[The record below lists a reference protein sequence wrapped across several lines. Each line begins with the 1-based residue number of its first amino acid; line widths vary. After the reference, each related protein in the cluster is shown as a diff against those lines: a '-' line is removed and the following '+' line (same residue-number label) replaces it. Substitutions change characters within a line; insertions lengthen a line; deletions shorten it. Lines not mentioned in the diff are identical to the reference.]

1 MKPIL
6 IIVGLVIG
14 ALIGAWIGANPVG
27 GYLGQQQFESPDELS
42 DLLFWAF
49 VGCGAAGAITGA
61 IIFWLFSRVL
71 GIQD

>member
-14 ALIGAWIGANPVG
+14 ALVGAWIGANPVG

-42 DLLFWAF
+42 DMLFWAF
-49 VGCGAAGAITGA
+49 VGCGAVGAVVGALIFLLLGNLAGIKE
-61 IIFWLFSRVL
+61 
-71 GIQD
+71 